1 MTIFQ
6 QLIPKG
12 DWQSLVNLLR
22 RRPRKRPPLPQDT
35 TLRQAQD
42 ATPYVSFRV
51 EGAVKGGAVIWVL
64 DRQLNERS
72 RYRVWWN

>member
-22 RRPRKRPPLPQDT
+22 RRPRKHHPAGAPEAP
-35 TLRQAQD
+35 
-42 ATPYVSFRV
+42 TPYVSFRV